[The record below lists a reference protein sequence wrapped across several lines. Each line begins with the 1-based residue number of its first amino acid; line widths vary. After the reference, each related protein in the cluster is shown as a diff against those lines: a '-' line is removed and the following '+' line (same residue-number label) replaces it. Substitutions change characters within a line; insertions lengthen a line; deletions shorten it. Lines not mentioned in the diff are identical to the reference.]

1 MNNTATF
8 RRDVAAI
15 GLVTNALLMTIS
27 VMVAPE
33 FPSGF
38 EERLAAIDAAGTQGK
53 ISAVTF
59 ALAQLPLLAGVLG
72 IGHLLRGRAPTL
84 SNLGTS
90 LAVIGAF
97 GHSVFG
103 GLSMAYLAMAADQQN
118 RATHAALMQT
128 IESGPAVAFMAIGL
142 LGTVF
147 GILLL
152 AIGLWRAKVA
162 PRWAAPVLGAFLV
175 VGFAGSA
182 VSDRAEQ
189 WSVIFYLAAFT
200 ALAVTIWRSPK
211 ESWRQGVDATAAA
224 RVPAT
229 PSSDQPHRPVRG
241 QPGGGSGR
249 DDYAHARDAI
259 HSRLPL
265 PGPIQRI
272 RGPRDAQ
279 N

>member
-53 ISAVTF
+53 ISAFVF
-59 ALAQLPLLAGVLG
+59 ALAQLPFLAGVLG
-72 IGHLLRGRAPTL
+72 IGHLVRVRAPIL
-84 SNLGTS
+84 SNFGTS
-90 LAVIGAF
+90 LAVIGGF

-103 GLSMAYLAMAADQQN
+103 GLSMAYLSMAADQQN
-118 RATHAALMQT
+118 RATHAALMER
-128 IESGPAVAFMAIGL
+128 IESGPAIVFMAMGL
-142 LGTVF
+142 LGTVC
-147 GILLL
+147 GIMLL

-162 PRWAAPVLGAFLV
+162 PQWAAPVLGAFLV

-182 VSDRAEQ
+182 VSERAEQ
-189 WSVIFYLAAFT
+189 WSIILYLAAFT
-200 ALAVTIWRSPK
+200 ALAVTIWRSPT
-211 ESWRQGVDATAAA
+211 ESWRQGVEVTAAP

-229 PSSDQPHRPVRG
+229 RTPDQPQRRVVEGWHRTQSVVANIVPATPARPWPVDGTRST
-241 QPGGGSGR
+241 P
-249 DDYAHARDAI
+249 
-259 HSRLPL
+259 
-265 PGPIQRI
+265 
-272 RGPRDAQ
+272 
-279 N
+279 